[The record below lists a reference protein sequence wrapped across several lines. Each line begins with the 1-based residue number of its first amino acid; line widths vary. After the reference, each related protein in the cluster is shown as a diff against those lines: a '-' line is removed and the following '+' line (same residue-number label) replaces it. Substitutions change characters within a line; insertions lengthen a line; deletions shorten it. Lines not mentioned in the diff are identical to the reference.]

1 MSTILRWLTGGNERR
16 QTWPW
21 QLGGFGTEAIT
32 GRAVTPDTAI
42 GSTAV
47 WACVRVISESLA
59 TLPLSVYERM
69 DRGRELRRGHPLY
82 SILHDAPNIRQ
93 TAVEFREQML
103 ASLLLYGNS
112 YSLIERWPSG
122 RVRYLFPLR
131 ADRVTV
137 RTDVTTDNEPIP
149 GLIYQYQ
156 SGSKTL
162 NYPADQIL
170 HVRGLSS
177 DGLVGLSPITVHR
190 QAVEV
195 EQAEREFA
203 GRFFGNNAR
212 PGGIL
217 KTQGRLS
224 ADAATRLKASWESVH
239 RGLGNAH
246 RVAVLEEGMDW
257 VPMSM
262 PLNDAQ
268 FIEQRRFSL
277 EEIARI
283 FRVPLHMVGD
293 LSRAT
298 FSNIEHQS
306 IEFVTNTIRPWAVR
320 LEQSINNALFFPSE
334 VGTFYAEHSLDALL
348 RGDVASRYAAYAI
361 GRQWGWYSANDVR
374 ERENLNPIT
383 GGDLYLS
390 PMNMVDQAQLQPVDM
405 PVATR
410 SQVIE
415 VRGAISVPDWMRGN
429 ARRGLAW
436 HEEGLSGDGVTEQTV
451 REARAMMAGTVSE
464 DKVRRMS
471 AWFARHMG
479 DLDAPF
485 ASPDSPDYPSPG
497 VVAHALWGGGNRAQS
512 ERAERWAQNRVA
524 ELDNQSGMMRSQLP
538 HSEPRESIPPGLDG
552 DVIAILRLA
561 YDELGVPQMAQAI
574 REALGEDHDGT
585 LEG

>member
-1 MSTILRWLTGGNERR
+1 MSWILRFLQGHERR
-16 QTWPW
+16 ALWPW
-21 QLGGFGTEAIT
+21 QIGVGLGESIT
-32 GRAVTPDTAI
+32 GKTVTPDTAI
-42 GSTAV
+42 SSTAV
-47 WACVRVISESLA
+47 WASVRVISESLA
-59 TLPLSVYERM
+59 TLPLNIYERT

-82 SILHDAPNIRQ
+82 PILHDAPNPRQ
-93 TAVEFREQML
+93 TATEFREQQL
-103 ASLLLYGNS
+103 AGLLLWGNS

-122 RVRYLFPLR
+122 RVRHLWPMR
-131 ADRVTV
+131 PDRVTV
-137 RTDVTTDNEPIP
+137 RTDITAEDTPLP

-156 SGSKTL
+156 TGAKLSTV
-162 NYPADQIL
+162 NYPATEVL
-170 HVRGLSS
+170 HIRGLSS
-177 DGLVGLSPITVHR
+177 DGLVGLSPIQVHR

-239 RGLGNAH
+239 RGLDNAH
-246 RVAVLEEGMDW
+246 RVAILEEGLEW

-306 IEFVTNTIRPWAVR
+306 IEFVTHTVRPWAVR
-320 LEQSINNALFFPSE
+320 LEQSINANLFFPSE
-334 VGTFYAEHSLDALL
+334 VGTYYAEHSLDALL
-348 RGDVASRYAAYAI
+348 RGDVQSRFAAYAV

-374 ERENLNPIT
+374 ERENLNPID
-383 GGDLYLS
+383 GGDTYLV
-390 PMNMVDQAQLQPVDM
+390 PLNMADQASGAPVVDQAARASVEE
-405 PVATR
+405 VA
-410 SQVIE
+410 
-415 VRGAISVPDWMRGN
+415 VRALLTENADAMDPDESRYEAPGWLSRN

-436 HEEGLSGDGVTEQTV
+436 HGQGLAGDGVTAQTI
-451 REARAMMAGTVSE
+451 REARAMASGMVTE
-464 DKVRRMS
+464 DKALRMR

-479 DLDAPF
+479 DLDAP
-485 ASPDSPDYPSPG
+485 AADPESPDYPSPG
-497 VVAHALWGGGNRAQS
+497 VVAHALWGGGTRSQS
-512 ERAERWAQNRVA
+512 ERAQRWAEARVA
-524 ELDNQSGMMRSQLP
+524 EMDRTEGRVLP
-538 HSEPRESIPPGLDG
+538 ASHEG
-552 DVIAILRLA
+552 DAIAILQMA
-561 YDELGVPQMAQAI
+561 YDALDVPAMAQAI
-574 REALGEDHDGT
+574 RASLGDEQ
-585 LEG
+585 